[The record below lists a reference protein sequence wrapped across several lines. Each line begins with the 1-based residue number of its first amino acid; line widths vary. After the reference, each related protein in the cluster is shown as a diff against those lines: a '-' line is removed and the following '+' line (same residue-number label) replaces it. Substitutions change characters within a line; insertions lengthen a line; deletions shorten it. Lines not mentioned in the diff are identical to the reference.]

1 MDNNRGSA
9 NLNDE
14 QKNSL
19 EKATPTC
26 VTTQSNKEAKLYV
39 VPELKTLALLR
50 TLSSLQM
57 KQETEVLKSKAGDE
71 SRK

>member
-19 EKATPTC
+19 EKANPAC

-50 TLSSLQM
+50 ILSSLQM
-57 KQETEVLKSKAGDE
+57 KQETEALKSKAGDE

>member
-19 EKATPTC
+19 EKATPAC
-26 VTTQSNKEAKLYV
+26 VTTQSSKEAKLYV

-50 TLSSLQM
+50 MLSSLQM

-71 SRK
+71 RRK